1 MNGAHDMGGMHT
13 FGPVKPE
20 KDETV
25 FHAPWEGR
33 ISAIWLA
40 AAASGKWN
48 IDFGRQVRESI
59 PAPEYIALNY
69 FQMRY
74 VHIVELLVAAG
85 MITRDELANGQP
97 ATGTQKSVPPLTAN
111 KVAAWFA
118 KGNSKRRADDVAA
131 QFRVGQSVRT
141 RNINPLTH
149 TRLPRYA
156 RGKLGSIERDHGVFV
171 FPDSNAQ
178 GLGEKPQHVYS
189 VRFTARELWGEQA
202 HAKNTVVLNLWD
214 DYLEAT
220 SRSA

>member
-1 MNGAHDMGGMHT
+1 MNGAHDLGGMQT
-13 FGPVKPE
+13 FGPVRPD

-25 FHAPWEGR
+25 FHARWEGR
-33 ISAIWLA
+33 IAAIWSA

-48 IDFGRQVRESI
+48 IDFGRQIRESI
-59 PAPEYIALNY
+59 PAPEYIALSY

-74 VHIVELLVAAG
+74 VHIVELLVATG
-85 MITRDELANGQP
+85 MITRDELSSGQP
-97 ATGTQKSVPPLTAN
+97 AKGTQKAVAPLTGDT
-111 KVAAWFA
+111 VAAWFA
-118 KGNSKRRADDVAA
+118 KGNSKRRAEDVAA

-156 RGKLGSIERDHGVFV
+156 RGKIGSIERDHGVFV

-202 HAKNTVVLNLWD
+202 HAKDTVVLNLWD
-214 DYLEAT
+214 DYLEPM
-220 SRSA
+220 SQSA